1 MNDPR
6 VFFAA
11 ERTLLA
17 WIRTGLGVMALGFV
31 VERFGIFLG
40 ILGVQAGLRTTPGH
54 STLVSTA
61 IGVALAFA
69 GALVIALEARQY
81 VRYVRTLPAD
91 DLPAGYRIG
100 LAPLTASVVAALG
113 AALAVYL
120 ALA

>member
-17 WIRTGLGVMALGFV
+17 WVRTGLGVMALGFV
-31 VERFGIFLG
+31 VERFGLFLG
-40 ILGVQAGLRTTPGH
+40 ILGMQAGLRPSAGH
-54 STLVSTA
+54 STLVSTV
-61 IGVALAFA
+61 IGVALALA

-81 VRYVRTLPAD
+81 VRYVRMLPAD
-91 DLPAGYRIG
+91 DLPPGYRVG
-100 LAPLTASVVAALG
+100 LAPFMASLVAALG

>member
-17 WIRTGLGVMALGFV
+17 WVRTGLGVMALGFV
-31 VERFGIFLG
+31 VERFGLFIG
-40 ILGVQAGLRTTPGH
+40 ILGAQAGLRAPTGH
-54 STLVSTA
+54 STLVSTL

-69 GALVIALEARQY
+69 GALIIALEARQY
-81 VRYVRTLPAD
+81 VRYVRTLPPA
-91 DLPAGYRIG
+91 DLPPGYRIG
-100 LAPLTASVVAALG
+100 LAPFTASLVAALG

-120 ALA
+120 AFA

>member
-1 MNDPR
+1 MSDPR

-17 WIRTGLGVMALGFV
+17 WVRTGLGVMALGFV
-31 VERFGIFLG
+31 VERFGLFLG
-40 ILGVQAGLRTTPGH
+40 ILGAQAGLRPSGH
-54 STLVSTA
+54 STLVSTL

-100 LAPLTASVVAALG
+100 LAPFVASIVAVLG

-120 ALA
+120 AFA

>member
-40 ILGVQAGLRTTPGH
+40 ILGVQAGLRTAPGH

-69 GALVIALEARQY
+69 GALVIALEARQH
-81 VRYVRTLPAD
+81 VRYVRTLPAY

-120 ALA
+120 AFA